1 MSDTMPSWVDS
12 RRDQILPVLSGVE
25 LRRLA
30 RFGDVRSYAP
40 GETLVLTGDVGHG
53 LALILNGE
61 VAVTHRGPDGVAEPL
76 TIHRTGNFLGEL
88 AQLSGRP
95 SLVDAKAQT
104 DVQAVLIPPERL
116 RTLFVEEAELGERIM
131 RALILRR
138 TALLERGVGGPI
150 LIGPRSAAKVLRLSD
165 FLARNAHPQHLL
177 DPEEDPAAAALL
189 EKFEIHPDEL
199 PVVFCPNGQVLRNP
213 SEDQLARGLGLVS
226 LLDPERIYDV
236 AVVGAGPAG
245 LATAVYGASEGLSV
259 IVLDCRAFGG
269 QAGASARIEN
279 YLGFPT
285 GISGMALMGRAYSQ
299 AQKFGVEMA
308 IPDEAVSLQAEPGGL
323 RILKLRSGEQVRAR
337 AVVLACG
344 AEYRRLRVDRLEE
357 FEGASVHYWASPI
370 EARLCGSQHVALVG
384 GGNSAGQAI
393 VFLAS
398 HAAKVTVFIRGPG
411 LEESMSRYLV
421 DRICA
426 LPNVE
431 VVPHARIEALVGDA
445 GALTAVEWR
454 DLRSDKLETLAVSHV
469 FSFIGA
475 DPNTGWLAGSGVPLD
490 ERGFVVSDPAGPG
503 GLLGAGVPGVFAIGD
518 VRAGS
523 TKRVAAAVGEGAQAV
538 AGVHAYFASL
548 AANAPAPAG
557 SAAR

>member
-12 RRDQILPVLSGVE
+12 RRDQILPVLSGAE
-25 LRRLA
+25 IRRLA

-40 GETLVLTGDVGHG
+40 GETLVHTGDVGHG

-61 VAVTHRGPDGVAEPL
+61 VAVTHRGPDGEAEPL
-76 TIHRTGNFLGEL
+76 TIHRAGNFLGEL

-116 RTLFVEEAELGERIM
+116 QTLFVEEAELGERIM

-138 TALLERGVGGPI
+138 AALLERGVGGPI
-150 LIGPRSAAKVLRLSD
+150 LIGPRSAANVLKLSG

-189 EKFEIHPDEL
+189 EKFEIRPDEL

-213 SEDQLARGLGLVS
+213 TEDQLARGLGLVS
-226 LLDPERIYDV
+226 VLDPDRIYDV

-323 RILKLRSGEQVRAR
+323 HVLGLRSGEHVRAR
-337 AVVLACG
+337 TVVLACG

-398 HAAKVTVFIRGPG
+398 HAAKVTVFIRGSG
-411 LEESMSRYLV
+411 LEASMSHYLV
-421 DRICA
+421 ERICA

-454 DLRSDKLETLAVSHV
+454 DLRTDQVETLAVSHV

-490 ERGFVVSDPAGPG
+490 ERGFVVTDPAGP
-503 GLLGAGVPGVFAIGD
+503 LSAGAPGVFAIGD

-538 AGVHAYFASL
+538 ASVHAYLASR
-548 AANAPAPAG
+548 AAQAPGAAG